1 VVIISELK
9 KDILKENGIKENKKI
24 RTLNKKIFF
33 YLIGFCS
40 IILVLI
46 WFFQIIFLE
55 DFYKSTKKAELE
67 KYVMMIERNVST
79 KKADEFWEER
89 YELLGG
95 EEYIKDYTIDIYV
108 AEKDMFDENYVKL
121 SLLDDTR
128 PLILKNSWEYLIHL
142 ETRDRFFERALGNG
156 GKYSEIVE
164 NLIISTKIVKTTDD
178 FEIVMYISAELFPVT
193 ATVNT
198 IKRELAVITSM
209 MIIIAFVLSYFISR
223 RLAEPIERINSQTK
237 LIAMGKYDVTFHAD
251 EFEEIKELSD
261 TLNHMTKELSKV
273 EKLRKDLIANV
284 SHDLKTPLTLISG
297 YAEAMRDLPG
307 ENNFENAQVII
318 DEAGRLSLLVTD
330 MLDLSKFE
338 TGNGT
343 LNINKFNLTG
353 SMKEVNARFSELVKK
368 DGYTITFNHGEEVY
382 VNADEV
388 RIQQVF
394 YNLMTNAIN
403 YTGKDKTIVINQIVE
418 NDYVRIEVIDTG
430 RGITKEN
437 LDKIWERYYSTDEF
451 HERGV
456 TGTGIGLSIVRS
468 IIESHSGKYGVV
480 SEPDKGSK
488 FWFALKVDESDFSK
502 V

>member
-1 VVIISELK
+1 MVIISELK

-502 V
+502 A

>member
-1 VVIISELK
+1 
-9 KDILKENGIKENKKI
+9 
-24 RTLNKKIFF
+24 
-33 YLIGFCS
+33 
-40 IILVLI
+40 VLI

>member
-468 IIESHSGKYGVV
+468 IIESHSGKYGVI

>member
-1 VVIISELK
+1 MVIISELK